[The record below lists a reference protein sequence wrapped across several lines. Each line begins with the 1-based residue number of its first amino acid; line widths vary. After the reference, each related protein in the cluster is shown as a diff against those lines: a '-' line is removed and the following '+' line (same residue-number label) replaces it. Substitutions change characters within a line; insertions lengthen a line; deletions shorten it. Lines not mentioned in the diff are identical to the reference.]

1 MWYCRLASSRMCGA
15 GVFHAKL
22 TEHCNRHGRPRHTP
36 AWSAPKR
43 ERSSPWPGCSPW
55 SSGPSGPTRCTSAGP
70 RPRCR
75 RPPPPPLL
83 PLFGY
88 WSPLPPCCINQ
99 YNDTVYYLLY
109 YAIIDYIILYYLYD
123 MPFDKQQHVLPPPL
137 GARSGPRRVGGAPA
151 SRSPWGDSAK
161 RQSFGRVLLGVSQ
174 NGGSPGE
181 ALFKDVQ
188 GELQRPFLDI
198 SYNGCYDLT
207 IIRARIG
214 IPRPALAKRYVLNSY
229 SRHKWPPRV
238 CLCSG
243 PERGSRLSLASMH
256 TANIWGGDTPVLW
269 VAPGRGSE
277 APCAPPGLAPPA
289 SAHLAGP
296 AVHDLAERQQLHGP
310 RLGGSR
316 DPMARPY
323 DCFLTH
329 VGKLDLRAL
338 QASDAT

>member
-109 YAIIDYIILYYLYD
+109 YAIIDYIILYDLYD
-123 MPFDKQQHVLPPPL
+123 MPFNKQQHVLPPPWAR
-137 GARSGPRRVGGAPA
+137 GADRDASEARPRAEVRGATRP
-151 SRSPWGDSAK
+151 S
-161 RQSFGRVLLGVSQ
+161 
-174 NGGSPGE
+174 GSPSGE
-181 ALFKDVQ
+181 
-188 GELQRPFLDI
+188 
-198 SYNGCYDLT
+198 SYWGC
-207 IIRARIG
+207 
-214 IPRPALAKRYVLNSY
+214 PK
-229 SRHKWPPRV
+229 
-238 CLCSG
+238 
-243 PERGSRLSLASMH
+243 M
-256 TANIWGGDTPVLW
+256 
-269 VAPGRGSE
+269 
-277 APCAPPGLAPPA
+277 
-289 SAHLAGP
+289 AGP
-296 AVHDLAERQQLHGP
+296 LARHF
-310 RLGGSR
+310 SR
-316 DPMARPY
+316 MFKESCNGRS
-323 DCFLTH
+323 LTSLIM
-329 VGKLDLRAL
+329 VVM
-338 QASDAT
+338 T